1 MKINNNLVVLLFS
14 GLIALTSC
22 AEKEV
27 IEPEMAVSFSNNAPY
42 KIECEKLCGDG
53 GDGSAECNMVK
64 GRDTSTDYPFEY
76 SECDC
81 EGCAMIMS
89 SPNDTIII
97 DPIEFFQ
104 EGTYKFSDEFFEYI
118 DSNENSTLQKLTS
131 IDYVE
136 TSDYNQNGTHA
147 HALVYNYTLADGTE
161 SNIGFLFYSAT
172 NGDKEGG
179 RISCSGTC
187 GCKVRVTGSLDFH
200 CSCTDCNMLFEDITL
215 PDDAKN

>member
-89 SPNDTIII
+89 S
-97 DPIEFFQ
+97 Q
-104 EGTYKFSDEFFEYI
+104 ERSEKHPMFC
-118 DSNENSTLQKLTS
+118 
-131 IDYVE
+131 
-136 TSDYNQNGTHA
+136 
-147 HALVYNYTLADGTE
+147 LAQ
-161 SNIGFLFYSAT
+161 F
-172 NGDKEGG
+172 
-179 RISCSGTC
+179 R
-187 GCKVRVTGSLDFH
+187 
-200 CSCTDCNMLFEDITL
+200 
-215 PDDAKN
+215 